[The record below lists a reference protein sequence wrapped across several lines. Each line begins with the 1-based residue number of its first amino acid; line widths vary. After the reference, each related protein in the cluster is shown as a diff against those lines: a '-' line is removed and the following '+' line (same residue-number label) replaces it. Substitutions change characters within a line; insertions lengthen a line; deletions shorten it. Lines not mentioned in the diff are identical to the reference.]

1 MIALHGKSL
10 KYILFLSERI
20 YVVIFMDFIFWR
32 LENKISV
39 KTKRVLFLFCFLNF
53 ILWQKCTLLSLNIY
67 LK

>member
-1 MIALHGKSL
+1 MIALHGKSF

-39 KTKRVLFLFCFLNF
+39 KTKKRCCFFVLFFFLNF
-53 ILWQKCTLLSLNIY
+53 VAEIVHCSA
-67 LK
+67 

>member
-1 MIALHGKSL
+1 MIALHGKSF

-39 KTKRVLFLFCFLNF
+39 KTKKSVFFVCLFFLF
-53 ILWQKCTLLSLNIY
+53 
-67 LK
+67 